1 MEKRR
6 STRRRRSSERVL
18 MILLVAVVLI
28 GCAVG
33 GTIAYFTDTTDPITN
48 TFTVG
53 EIGNLELTETT
64 ANNPSIYD
72 GKYVIVPG
80 VAITKDPTITYT
92 PAKTGNDKEL
102 NVGAYIFVEVSGGS
116 WIKDATDN
124 YMFSVNDGAM
134 TWTVNSTDWT
144 HLQGNI
150 YYHVVEANTDAVF
163 TSKFITGDSIAVDGV
178 KVTNANI
185 AAVNTAANDLVFTAY
200 AIQKE
205 GFDTAAAAWAALQ
218 TP

>member
-72 GKYVIVPG
+72 GKYVIVPC
-80 VAITKDPTITYT
+80 I
-92 PAKTGNDKEL
+92 
-102 NVGAYIFVEVSGGS
+102 
-116 WIKDATDN
+116 
-124 YMFSVNDGAM
+124 
-134 TWTVNSTDWT
+134 
-144 HLQGNI
+144 
-150 YYHVVEANTDAVF
+150 
-163 TSKFITGDSIAVDGV
+163 
-178 KVTNANI
+178 
-185 AAVNTAANDLVFTAY
+185 
-200 AIQKE
+200 
-205 GFDTAAAAWAALQ
+205 
-218 TP
+218 